1 MKTHRFS
8 VIAMAGA
15 VATAL
20 LFGGA
25 AAAQQVSSII
35 NADQRNIKL
44 AQESQD
50 RIDKIVDETRS
61 MEDQYRA
68 VMKELD
74 GLNVYNQ
81 LLQKQVSNQDL
92 EITTLGTSIDDVTV
106 IERQIRP
113 LMLRM
118 IEGLQKFV
126 ELDVPFLI
134 DQRRERVGFVADL
147 MERSDVTVAEQFR
160 QVMEAFKDEN
170 DYGRTISTY
179 VGELEIDGAIREVD
193 FLRIGRL
200 ALLYQT
206 KDASSTGAWDQANK
220 TWVSLGADFRSQVR
234 QGLRIA
240 RQQVAPDLVLLPVP
254 PAEDS

>member
-1 MKTHRFS
+1 MKTHRIS
-8 VIAMAGA
+8 VTARAGA
-15 VATAL
+15 VIAAL
-20 LFGGA
+20 LFGGV
-25 AAAQQVSSII
+25 AAAQQVSSVI

-50 RIDKIVDETRS
+50 RIDKVVDETRS

-68 VMKELD
+68 VLKELD
-74 GLNVYNQ
+74 GLKVYNQ
-81 LLQKQVSNQDL
+81 LLAKQVSNQETEMSNL
-92 EITTLGTSIDDVTV
+92 STSIDDVTV

-126 ELDVPFLI
+126 ELDVPFLL
-134 DQRRERVGFVADL
+134 DKRRERVGFVKDL

-160 QVMEAFKDEN
+160 QVMEAFQDEN
-170 DYGRTISTY
+170 EYGRTISTY
-179 VGELEIDGAIREVD
+179 VGELDIDGAIREVD

-206 KDASSTGAWDQANK
+206 KDASSTGAWDQAGK
-220 TWVSLGADFRSQVR
+220 TWEPLGADYRSQVR

-254 PAEDS
+254 PTEGS